1 MRETTSR
8 PGAFREIVSR
18 WPAENA
24 INHSNRIKYK
34 IRCHGD
40 DDGGDARCVPPLFY
54 LFARSCKFRGIN
66 VFFARD
72 PGWRVDPRPELL
84 LSPRL
89 NGGFAREPNGSN
101 KPLPKPSY
109 HSSRLLTR
117 PVDRLIRYIFRSFEI
132 VKSVDCWEI
141 GLYGI

>member
-8 PGAFREIVSR
+8 PGAFREIVSQR

-34 IRCHGD
+34 IRCHCD
-40 DDGGDARCVPPLFY
+40 DDDDDNDDGGDARCVPPLFY

-72 PGWRVDPRPELL
+72 PG
-84 LSPRL
+84 
-89 NGGFAREPNGSN
+89 
-101 KPLPKPSY
+101 
-109 HSSRLLTR
+109 
-117 PVDRLIRYIFRSFEI
+117 
-132 VKSVDCWEI
+132 
-141 GLYGI
+141 